1 MTSINESSHTT
12 EPTISAETAAHIA
25 RFRQM
30 EEEALPWVE
39 MIENG
44 TITEEDFRSMM
55 AHAHQV
61 SYLYNKI
68 LLTIIDPELK
78 LENLSEPEPHRT
90 DYDVFYA
97 TVTNFRP
104 SFDVKA
110 FAKRHREWFRRL
122 KTEPTH

>member
-55 AHAHQV
+55 AHAHHV

-68 LLTIIDPELK
+68 LLTIIYPDLK
-78 LENLSEPEPHRT
+78 LENLSEQSLIGLTMMSSMQPLQIFAPPLMSKPLLN
-90 DYDVFYA
+90 VIG
-97 TVTNFRP
+97 NG
-104 SFDVKA
+104 FDV
-110 FAKRHREWFRRL
+110 
-122 KTEPTH
+122 